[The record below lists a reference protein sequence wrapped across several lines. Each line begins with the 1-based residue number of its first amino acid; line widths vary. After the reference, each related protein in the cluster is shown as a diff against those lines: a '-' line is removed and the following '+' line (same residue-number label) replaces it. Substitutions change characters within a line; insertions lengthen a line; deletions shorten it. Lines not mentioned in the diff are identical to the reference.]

1 MAYVF
6 LETQSVVL
14 EMSLQP
20 MVATQFYQVESYVA
34 ELTLQKD
41 NSPERMKLHLDPQIN
56 LTPLFVSNAKRLNNS
71 STYVSQGDLF
81 FAN

>member
-34 ELTLQKD
+34 ELYSAERQPPLPPPK
-41 NSPERMKLHLDPQIN
+41 RMKLHLDPQIN
-56 LTPLFVSNAKRLNNS
+56 
-71 STYVSQGDLF
+71 
-81 FAN
+81 

>member
-6 LETQSVVL
+6 LETPSVVL

-34 ELTLQKD
+34 ELYSAERQPAPPPPK
-41 NSPERMKLHLDPQIN
+41 RMKLHLDPQIN
-56 LTPLFVSNAKRLNNS
+56 
-71 STYVSQGDLF
+71 
-81 FAN
+81 

>member
-20 MVATQFYQVESYVA
+20 MVATQFYLLESYMQQSL
-34 ELTLQKD
+34 LTLQKD
-41 NSPERMKLHLDPQIN
+41 NNPAPHPRE
-56 LTPLFVSNAKRLNNS
+56 
-71 STYVSQGDLF
+71 
-81 FAN
+81 

>member
-20 MVATQFYQVESYVA
+20 LVATQFYQLESYVA
-34 ELTLQKD
+34 ELTYSAQRQPPPK
-41 NSPERMKLHLDPQIN
+41 RMKLHLD
-56 LTPLFVSNAKRLNNS
+56 LVSNAKRLNNS

>member
-34 ELTLQKD
+34 ELY
-41 NSPERMKLHLDPQIN
+41 SAERQP
-56 LTPLFVSNAKRLNNS
+56 PPRPPRE
-71 STYVSQGDLF
+71 
-81 FAN
+81 

>member
-20 MVATQFYQVESYVA
+20 MVATQFYLLESYMQQSL
-34 ELTLQKD
+34 LTLQKD
-41 NSPERMKLHLDPQIN
+41 NNPAPHPREWNFIWIIKFIN
-56 LTPLFVSNAKRLNNS
+56 PAVC
-71 STYVSQGDLF
+71 
-81 FAN
+81 

>member
-34 ELTLQKD
+34 ELY
-41 NSPERMKLHLDPQIN
+41 SAERQPPAPPQEN
-56 LTPLFVSNAKRLNNS
+56 ETSFGSSNQLTPLVC
-71 STYVSQGDLF
+71 
-81 FAN
+81 

>member
-6 LETQSVVL
+6 LQTQSVVL
-14 EMSLQP
+14 EMSLQT

-41 NSPERMKLHLDPQIN
+41 NSQEN
-56 LTPLFVSNAKRLNNS
+56 ETSFGSSN
-71 STYVSQGDLF
+71 
-81 FAN
+81 

>member
-20 MVATQFYQVESYVA
+20 LVATQFYQVESYVGRTYSA
-34 ELTLQKD
+34 QRQPRPREWNFIWIL
-41 NSPERMKLHLDPQIN
+41 I
-56 LTPLFVSNAKRLNNS
+56 SNAKRLNNS

>member
-20 MVATQFYQVESYVA
+20 LVATQFYQVESYVA
-34 ELTLQKD
+34 DLTYSAQRQL
-41 NSPERMKLHLDPQIN
+41 PPQEN
-56 LTPLFVSNAKRLNNS
+56 ETSFGS
-71 STYVSQGDLF
+71 SLVMQRD
-81 FAN
+81 